1 MGDKFRELKE
11 DIENIYAKES
21 YFYSTYI
28 FNKLKNPD
36 TLKLINEIVNKSHKT
51 PAEVIIILLAAIKY
65 IQNDIKALLKLEET
79 NSFDSF
85 IIENYKNIL
94 NICINRKVQ
103 ANIPERGLPILEII
117 GRKLLNQSVC
127 VIELGASCGLI
138 GRCLLNTGNML
149 ENRHLYFHPDQ
160 KFPDHQTKIN
170 YYLGIDIEPV
180 EKEWLI
186 AGLYNP
192 DDATRL
198 KNYINEIKKDDNF
211 ELLQASAIGFS
222 KLHQVQK
229 LVKMKFKIVVLT
241 SFMLYQFEEKQKQ
254 LLKNEINEFTRTYD
268 GHWISQEVDLSDK
281 KSSIQ
286 YYIEFDGNKIIELE
300 DDMCRNWKWL

>member
-11 DIENIYAKES
+11 EIENIYNKES
-21 YFYSTYI
+21 YFYSAYI
-28 FNKLKNPD
+28 FNKLKNQN
-36 TLKLINEIVNKSHKT
+36 TLKLINEIINKSHKT
-51 PAEVIIILLAAIKY
+51 PVEVIIILLATIKY

-117 GRKLLNQSVC
+117 GRKLLNQSIC
-127 VIELGASCGLI
+127 IIELGASYGLI
-138 GRCLLNTGNML
+138 GRCLLNTSSML
-149 ENRHLYFHPDQ
+149 DNRQLYFHPDQ
-160 KFPDHQTKIN
+160 KFPDNQTKIN

-198 KNYINEIKKDDNF
+198 KNYINEIKKDNNF
-211 ELLQASAIGFS
+211 ELLLASAIGFS
-222 KLHQVQK
+222 RLYQVQK
-229 LVKMKFKIVVLT
+229 LVKMNYKLVILT
-241 SFMLYQFEEKQKQ
+241 SFMLYQFKEEQKQ
-254 LLKNEINEFTRTYD
+254 ILKNEINEFTSTYN
-268 GHWISQEVDLSDK
+268 GHWISQEVDLSNK
-281 KSSIQ
+281 KLGIQ
-286 YYIEFDGNKIIELE
+286 YYIEFDGNKIINLE